1 MDVSCDFTLRR
12 GSFALSAALDLPSGA
27 SLALIGP
34 SGAGKSLFLSALC
47 GFETI
52 EGRVAF
58 GGQDMGRARPE
69 ARPLSVMFQSHN
81 LFPHLSVF
89 DNVALGRDPGLRLG
103 AQDRADVDAALATV
117 DLDGFGARLPDALSG
132 GQASRVALARAV
144 LRDQP
149 ILLLDEPFSA
159 LGPRLRRDMLG
170 MVMDLQKARGFTL
183 IYVTHEPSE
192 AEAAQLTAF
201 VHDGQVHAPQD
212 TQALL
217 SAPPQALRD
226 YL

>member
-12 GSFALSAALDLPSGA
+12 GGFALSAALDLPGGA

-52 EGRVAF
+52 DGRVAF
-58 GGQDMGRARPE
+58 GGQDMRLTPAE
-69 ARPLSVMFQSHN
+69 TRPLSVMFQSHN

-103 AQDRADVDAALATV
+103 ARDRADVEAALATV
-117 DLDGFGARLPDALSG
+117 DLAGFETRMPDALSG

-159 LGPRLRRDMLG
+159 LGPRLRRDMLA
-170 MVMDLQKARGFTL
+170 MVTNLQRARGFTL
-183 IYVTHEPSE
+183 IYVTHDP
-192 AEAAQLTAF
+192 AEAMSANVTSF
-201 VHDGQVHAPQD
+201 VNNGRVHAPQD
-212 TQALL
+212 TSKLFDT
-217 SAPPQALRD
+217 PPDALRD